1 MKKVFVITVAF
12 CLLLSLTAC
21 SSTVPQVNR
30 DDVEAVILMMSSGSQ
45 QYFLSAEEMDR
56 CVELYNQSE
65 KAGKHTGEGGTPNY
79 SVYISLKNGTSIHL
93 NEELHYAYDF
103 AMSKNFNTQ
112 KYLNMFLSNFTET
125 YYVNNSE
132 LLVFVETLIEEKFS
146 IELPEKRI
154 D

>member
-21 SSTVPQVNR
+21 STVPQVNR
-30 DDVEAVILMMSSGSQ
+30 DDVEAVILMVYSGSQ
-45 QYFLSAEEMDR
+45 QYFLSAEEIDR

-65 KAGKHTGEGGTPNY
+65 KAGKHTGEGGTPDY
-79 SVYISLKNGTSIHL
+79 SLVISLKNGTSIHL
-93 NEELHYAYDF
+93 QDELHYAYDF

-112 KYLNMFLSNFTET
+112 KYLDMFLSNFTET

-132 LLVFVETLIEEKFS
+132 LLMFVETLIEEKFS
-146 IELPEKRI
+146 IKLHE
-154 D
+154 